1 MEEITRPLTGD
12 AQAVTWTGE
21 PDAEPLAGE
30 VMLTPA
36 KEKDAI
42 KRNIKTDKAF
52 TNRLHYEGIF
62 AASSAPESNR
72 SSTLTARVP

>member
-1 MEEITRPLTGD
+1 MEEMARPLTGD
-12 AQAVTWTGE
+12 AEAVTRTGE
-21 PDAEPLAGE
+21 PDAEPLVGE

-52 TNRLHYEGIF
+52 TNRLHIEGILW
-62 AASSAPESNR
+62 R
-72 SSTLTARVP
+72 LARPNPIVCLH